1 MKKTILYTAIVSS
14 ILSTSAVYAAPEFSA
29 DFELNTDTFSQTIG
43 DSTYKQGGRVA
54 VNASSTHTSGDNFVT
69 AKGTVLLKT
78 DGTTG
83 VDDAY
88 IQMGNSTVSVQ
99 AGRFEGVNLF
109 PAGKDTMVEH
119 AGGVKVY
126 NAGDV
131 RGRAGSNGGQFAL
144 HVNASDSVKFEV
156 DTIFGDADSAGAHTS
171 AVSGIRPSVS
181 FTTDMATFK
190 VGYESVKYDLTGGGD
205 VNKSGFGATVNFN
218 VGDANINLAAT
229 SGKDDN
235 TDQKVSSLTANMT
248 YGNFGLG
255 VISSSVDNATGNDP
269 SVMTTYVAYT
279 MPLLDIDNASVTLA
293 GSHSTA
299 DDVATGVNDKTTAA
313 RVRFNYS
320 F

>member
-1 MKKTILYTAIVSS
+1 MKK
-14 ILSTSAVYAAPEFSA
+14 LSKKNA
-29 DFELNTDTFSQTIG
+29 DFELNTDTFSQAVG
-43 DSTYKQGGRVA
+43 DSTYDQGGRVA

-69 AKGTVLLKT
+69 AKGTVLLTT

-109 PAGKDTMVEH
+109 PLGKDTMVSH
-119 AGGVKVY
+119 AGDVTVY

-131 RGRAGSNGGQFAL
+131 RGRAGSKGGQFAL

-156 DTIFGDADSAGAHTS
+156 DTIFGDADSKAGAHTS

-181 FTTDMATFK
+181 FTTDMATFT

-235 TDQKVSSLTANMT
+235 TDQKVSSLAANMT

-255 VISSSVDNATGNDP
+255 VISSSEDNTTGSDP

-293 GSHSTA
+293 GSYSTA
-299 DDVATGVNDKTTAA
+299 DDVAVGTNDKTTAA